1 MATLDIQTAQ
11 LTIDIDA
18 SMKKA
23 IMQVLKQIK
32 GVVTVKDTTP
42 KSRMSKEEY
51 YKMLDLSIEQARN
64 GQTTAM
70 QENETVEQFLN
81 RLICT
86 Q

>member
-1 MATLDIQTAQ
+1 MATMDIQIAQ

-18 SMKKA
+18 SMKRTV
-23 IMQVLKQIK
+23 MQVLKQIK

-42 KSRMSKEEY
+42 KSCMSKEEY

>member
-1 MATLDIQTAQ
+1 
-11 LTIDIDA
+11 
-18 SMKKA
+18 
-23 IMQVLKQIK
+23 MQVLKQIK
-32 GVVTVKDTTP
+32 GVVKVKDTTP
-42 KSRMSKEEY
+42 KSNRSKEEY

-70 QENETVEQFLN
+70 PDNETAEQFLN

>member
-1 MATLDIQTAQ
+1 MAAIEMQTAQ

-18 SMKKA
+18 SMKSA

-42 KSRMSKEEY
+42 KSRMTKEEY
-51 YKMLDLSIEQARN
+51 YKMLDHSIEQANN
-64 GQTTAM
+64 GQTIAM
-70 QENETVEQFLN
+70 KKDETVEQFLN
-81 RLICT
+81 RLVCT

>member
-1 MATLDIQTAQ
+1 MAAIEMQTAQ

-18 SMKKA
+18 SMKSA

-42 KSRMSKEEY
+42 KSHMSKEEY
-51 YKMLDLSIEQARN
+51 YKMLDHSIEQANN
-64 GQTTAM
+64 GQTIAM
-70 QENETVEQFLN
+70 KKDETVEQFLN
-81 RLICT
+81 RLVCT